1 VAYIREYKSKKNSR
15 LYSARWKLANGKEG
29 EARGFKTRKEA
40 KNHAEEMEA
49 FERKVRKNQAKR
61 VAGPTTLRDFIQ
73 DVYVSSLETER
84 STKENYER
92 IINAHI
98 LPKFG
103 SYPLRNI
110 KPADIK
116 EWRNE
121 LRAKKN
127 QYGLP
132 LNENYVEKIA
142 IHLGMILNTAV
153 DNDYL
158 ESSPMRKVKKRKGK
172 VKKKKVIPLN
182 MDQVSKIAE
191 NMSPQYRL
199 IVWLG
204 FYTGMRPS
212 EALGLT
218 IDRIDFEKKTIRIDR
233 QISRYQNEVFA
244 DFLKTPA
251 SDRTIHLMAPLGVL
265 IQEHISKFGLGP
277 HGLLLKNK
285 YGGIWRYR
293 DAAHRFRIAARPV
306 GVPTG
311 EGLHL
316 LRHTCVSNLIRFG
329 FREKQIQEWVGHES
343 IQETYDTY
351 GHLFP
356 DYLSSIGEEI
366 DDKFANLKR
375 SDGSELFVVA

>member
-1 VAYIREYKSKKNSR
+1 MAYTRVYKSKKNSS
-15 LYSARWKLANGKEG
+15 LYSARWKKADGKEG
-29 EARGFKTRKEA
+29 EARGFSTKKEA

-49 FERKVRKNQAKR
+49 IERKIRKNLVRK
-61 VAGPTTLRDFIQ
+61 VSGPITLRDFIQ

-103 SYPLRNI
+103 SHPLRGI

-127 QYGLP
+127 QNGSP

-142 IHLGMILNTAV
+142 IHLGMILNAAV

-158 ESSPMRKVKKRKGK
+158 ESSPMKKVKKRKGK
-172 VKKKKVIPLN
+172 VKKKKVVPLS

-218 IDRIDFEKKTIRIDR
+218 IDRIDFENKTIRIDR

-251 SDRTIHLMAPLGVL
+251 SERTIHLMAPLALL
-265 IQEHISKFGLGP
+265 ISEHISRYGLGP

-285 YGGIWRYR
+285 NGGIWRYR
-293 DAAHRFRIAARPV
+293 DASHRFRLAARPV

-329 FREKQIQEWVGHES
+329 FREKQIQDWVGHES

-366 DDKFANLKR
+366 DAKFASLKR
-375 SDGSELFVVA
+375 SDGTELFIVA

>member
-1 VAYIREYKSKKNSR
+1 MAYTRVYKSKKNSN
-15 LYSARWKLANGKEG
+15 LYSARWKKANGKEG
-29 EARGFKTRKEA
+29 EARGFRTRKEA

-49 FERKVRKNQAKR
+49 IERKIRNNQARKIS
-61 VAGPTTLRDFIQ
+61 GPITLRDFIQ

-84 STKENYER
+84 STKDNYER

-103 SYPLRNI
+103 NYPLGAI

-116 EWRNE
+116 KWRNE

-127 QYGLP
+127 QLGLP

-153 DNDYL
+153 DNEYL

-172 VKKKKVIPLN
+172 VKKKKVVPLT
-182 MDQVSKIAE
+182 MDQVSRIAE

-218 IDRIDFEKKTIRIDR
+218 IDRIDFEKKTILIDR
-233 QISRYQNEVFA
+233 QLSRYQNEVFA

-251 SDRTIHLMAPLGVL
+251 SERTIHLMAPLASL
-265 IQEHISKFGLGP
+265 IREQIANYGLGP
-277 HGLLLKNK
+277 HGLLLKNRN
-285 YGGIWRYR
+285 GGIWRYR
-293 DAAHRFRIAARPV
+293 DAAHRFRIAARPI

-329 FREKQIQEWVGHES
+329 FREKQIQDWVGHES

-366 DDKFANLKR
+366 DAKFAGLKR
-375 SDGSELFVVA
+375 SDGSDLFVVA

>member
-1 VAYIREYKSKKNSR
+1 MAYTRVYKSKKNSS
-15 LYSARWKLANGKEG
+15 LYSARWKKADGKEG
-29 EARGFKTRKEA
+29 EARGFSTKKEA

-49 FERKVRKNQAKR
+49 IERKIRKNLVRK
-61 VAGPTTLRDFIQ
+61 VSGPITLRDFIQ
-73 DVYVSSLETER
+73 DVYVSSLESER

-103 SYPLRNI
+103 SHPLRGI

-127 QYGLP
+127 QNGSP

-142 IHLGMILNTAV
+142 IHLGMILNAAV

-158 ESSPMRKVKKRKGK
+158 ESSPRKKGKKRKGK
-172 VKKKKVIPLN
+172 VKKKKGVTLS
-182 MDQVSKIAE
+182 MDQGSKIAE

-218 IDRIDFEKKTIRIDR
+218 IDRIDFENKTIRIDR

-251 SDRTIHLMAPLGVL
+251 SERTIHLMAPLALL
-265 IQEHISKFGLGP
+265 ISEHISRYGLGP

-285 YGGIWRYR
+285 NGGIWRYR
-293 DAAHRFRIAARPV
+293 DASHRFRLAARPV

-329 FREKQIQEWVGHES
+329 FREKQIQDWVGHES

-366 DDKFANLKR
+366 DAKFASLKR
-375 SDGSELFVVA
+375 SDGTELFIVA